1 MEHFTSIFLNIVDQ
15 TGYAGLFLVMVLGN
29 LGIPVGTELV
39 VPVAGALAATGHL
52 SSVWLTGLV
61 ATLGELAGGS
71 VLYAIGYAG
80 GRPFVARY
88 GRYVK
93 LSEKKLDAFH
103 EFYDRYGN
111 VVVFVCRFVPLV
123 RGVAALPAGVSRM
136 QKRYFFAYTA
146 AGSAIFCFGLAYLG
160 SVFGRHIDEITP
172 QIHKLSTVVIAI
184 IVVLALVAAVVQIGR
199 SRRAATGVDAASRIA
214 AVRPD
219 VGALRADAH
228 PAAARTARAA
238 AALDE
243 PGRPPTQ

>member
-15 TGYAGLFLVMVLGN
+15 TGYTGLFLVMVLGN

-39 VPVAGALAATGHL
+39 VPVAGGLAATGHL

-61 ATLGELAGGS
+61 ATLGEVVGGS
-71 VLYAIGYAG
+71 ILYAIGYAG
-80 GRPFVARY
+80 GRPLVARY

-111 VVVFVCRFVPLV
+111 IVVFVCRFLPLV

-136 QKRYFFAYTA
+136 QKRYFIAYTT

-172 QIHKLSTVVIAI
+172 QIHKLSTFLIALVVI
-184 IVVLALVAAVVQIGR
+184 LALVAIGVSIWR
-199 SRRAATGVDAASRIA
+199 SRRSADGIA
-214 AVRPD
+214 PTSEPAHVRADGGP
-219 VGALRADAH
+219 LRAADGR
-228 PAAARTARAA
+228 PAAPAARAA
-238 AALDE
+238 AVADK